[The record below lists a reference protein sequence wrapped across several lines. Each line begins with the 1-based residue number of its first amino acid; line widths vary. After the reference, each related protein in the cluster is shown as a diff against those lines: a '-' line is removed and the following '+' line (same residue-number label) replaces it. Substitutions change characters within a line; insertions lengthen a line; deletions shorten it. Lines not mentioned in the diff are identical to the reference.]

1 MLRPGLWN
9 ERGRRGAAGAF
20 ASWGFLAASGDTSD
34 PMTIFERY
42 VFRQAGVALLVIL
55 LSLSSIVWV
64 ALALRQLNVVT
75 SQGQNVWMLF
85 KMTTLALPN
94 LMAIIAPFSLL
105 IAAIHT
111 LNRLNGDSE
120 LIVLTASGATVWTAA
135 RPLLFLAALVAIG
148 VGFVNHLAMPW
159 SMRLLRDYVVQVRTD
174 ILTQVI
180 QPGQFSSPE
189 PSLTFHI
196 RERALN
202 GELLGLIVHDTREKS
217 LSQSYLAEHG
227 VIVNK
232 GATSYLVMSDGH
244 IVRRTDKDEPAQI
257 IVFEKYA
264 VDLDRFEKKM
274 DDGDDLK
281 PRERYWSE
289 LVHPEANSANYKSS
303 PGKFRAELHEALF
316 QPALPLRVRD
326 DRACRRR
333 AGALDPTGRNQAGVD
348 RLRHRRRAAA
358 RRAGAEQHRHHEGVR
373 RPAAL
378 WVPGGGG
385 ADRAHGSGAV
395 AQPGRAGR
403 DNALHGAHLRS
414 RDRGR
419 RLARQSPPEPLWT
432 KERPGG
438 EELARW
444 PTPAP
449 SDSTSRRGS
458 SWEYL

>member
-1 MLRPGLWN
+1 
-9 ERGRRGAAGAF
+9 
-20 ASWGFLAASGDTSD
+20 
-34 PMTIFERY
+34 MTIFERY

-303 PGKFRAELHEALF
+303 PGRFRAELHERSSNPLYPFVFVMIALAAVG
-316 QPALPLRVRD
+316 QAHSTRQ
-326 DRACRRR
+326 
-333 AGALDPTGRNQAGVD
+333 GAIKQVSTAFVI
-348 RLRHRRRAAA
+348 AAA
-358 RRAGAEQHRHHEGVR
+358 LRLGGLALNNIVIMKASVVPLLYGFPVGVVLIALMVLERSRNRVARGAITRFMARAFGPVTDA
-373 RPAAL
+373 
-378 WVPGGGG
+378 
-385 ADRAHGSGAV
+385 
-395 AQPGRAGR
+395 AGR
-403 DNALHGAHLRS
+403 LASLPMNLFGQKSVRGARS
-414 RDRGR
+414 
-419 RLARQSPPEPLWT
+419 
-432 KERPGG
+432 
-438 EELARW
+438 
-444 PTPAP
+444 
-449 SDSTSRRGS
+449 
-458 SWEYL
+458 